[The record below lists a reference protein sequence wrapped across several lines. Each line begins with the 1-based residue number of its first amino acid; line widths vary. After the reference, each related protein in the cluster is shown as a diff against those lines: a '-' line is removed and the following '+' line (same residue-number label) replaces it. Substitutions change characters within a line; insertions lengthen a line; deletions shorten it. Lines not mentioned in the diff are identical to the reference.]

1 MSKALFLVII
11 LMILAAIIIIVS
23 FLAYNKRL
31 NRIASGE
38 IRDTHSNIPEPGTTA
53 GITYKTVLI
62 CLTIF
67 TLLSVSTLTGI
78 VRSMNNTINNMKSS
92 QHDMNMNILELQR
105 QIEQSNSLLSD
116 ISWEITGQDAEKK
129 TVDLKFTISLKQFSE
144 NTTVTLGL
152 KDKEF
157 PLTKT
162 TLGNYVGQITTS
174 LFEDYEQ
181 LKVCITENG
190 VTRVES
196 ANFDRYLFWDTLPM
210 PRIEC
215 NFTSKDSMGKVKC
228 NGWYRLAFNAPEKIN
243 KVTVTYLADGKEL
256 KSFDATKEAKEN
268 TQIDLE
274 KDLTV
279 EKNLALLIEIQT
291 EDGYKICQKTI
302 VIYKASPDSVDE
314 DYERIYDS
322 AGNLVWEN
330 EKYK

>member
-1 MSKALFLVII
+1 MSKALFLIII

-31 NRIASGE
+31 NRIANGE

-53 GITYKTVLI
+53 GLTYKTVLI

-67 TLLSVSTLTGI
+67 TLLSVSTATGLI
-78 VRSMNNTINNMKSS
+78 RSMNNTLNNVKSA
-92 QHDMNMNILELQR
+92 QHDMNMSILELQR
-105 QIEQSNSLLSD
+105 QVEQNNKLVSD
-116 ISWEITGQDAEKK
+116 MSFEITGQDSVKK
-129 TVDLKFTISLKQFSE
+129 TVNLKFTISLKQFSE

-162 TLGNYVGQITTS
+162 TLGNYVGEITTS
-174 LFEDYEQ
+174 LFEDYDQ

-196 ANFDRYLFWDTLPM
+196 ADFDRYLFWDTLPM
-210 PRIEC
+210 PQLEC
-215 NFTSKDSMGKVKC
+215 NFTSKDSAGKIKC
-228 NGWYRLAFNAPEKIN
+228 NGWYRFAFSAPEKIK
-243 KVTVTYLADGKEL
+243 KVTVTYLVDGKEL
-256 KSFDATKEAKEN
+256 KSFDATKEAKEY

-274 KDLTV
+274 KDLSV
-279 EKNLALLIEIQT
+279 EKNLALLIEVQT
-291 EDGYKICQKTI
+291 EDDYKICQKT
-302 VIYKASPDSVDE
+302 VVAYKSSPDSVDE
-314 DYERIYDS
+314 DYERIYDA